1 MRFFS
6 RSRAPRD
13 RARIERDLDRLGVA
27 ADAREILCR
36 RLEVLAPALSE
47 EAYQAALAGALV
59 ANDLYAQSARHVERS
74 VRDYQEIQR
83 LLSVFSAEMKK
94 LDEALR
100 VLSAYVQRIRTRPRT
115 TSRSE
120 SVH

>member
-6 RSRAPRD
+6 RSRTPLD
-13 RARIERDLDRLGVA
+13 RARIERDLERLGVA
-27 ADAREILCR
+27 GDARAILAR
-36 RLEVLAPALSE
+36 RLEELAPTFSE
-47 EAYQAALAGALV
+47 DSYRAALAGALV
-59 ANDLYAQSARHVERS
+59 AHDLHAESTRHVERS

-100 VLSAYVQRIRTRPRT
+100 VLSAYVQRMRTRART
-115 TSRSE
+115 ATRSE

>member
-1 MRFFS
+1 MRFLS
-6 RSRAPRD
+6 RSREPRD

-27 ADAREILCR
+27 AGAREALSR
-36 RLEVLAPALSE
+36 RLEALAPTLSE
-47 EAYQAALAGALV
+47 DAYQAALAGALV
-59 ANDLYAQSARHVERS
+59 AHDLHEQSLRHVERS

-100 VLSAYVQRIRTRPRT
+100 VLSAYVQRMRTRART
-115 TSRSE
+115 ATRSE